1 MQGKNYTPIP
11 CTISVVAVAAFA
23 IVMTSIPAL
32 AQTTVPAT
40 ARQAATMP
48 EYASRLA
55 PAAAGHSFTSRPR
68 SWQAVPDTLFL
79 YDNGPVN
86 GTTDAWTLNFGFA
99 VTDSVVAQGETAG
112 VYFYAWLFP
121 GDTLMSV
128 EVDFG
133 SQPFGTDLFHGTVN
147 VVQSSCVGNQF
158 GYNVCLEAATFNG
171 PYIEGTTWLTL
182 QNANV
187 NTGDPVYWDEN
198 SGVGCQS
205 TGCPSQAEFNT
216 VGTIPSESFDVA
228 GNQPACG
235 LGNFSWKQIGKAMA
249 QSFQVIYNFLGGT
262 DGSGP
267 LGLTIDRA
275 GNFYGATASG
285 GNTSGVCYATGCGTV
300 FRLSQQ
306 SSGWTHQTLYRFSG
320 DDGAGPSSRVTIGQ
334 NGSLY
339 GVTEGG
345 GGGFGT
351 VFNLRPP
358 AHACPNA
365 MCTWQETVLHT
376 FGGFSSDGRSSS
388 PACSLQKPLGAS
400 TQRAPSPNNVAD
412 GSQPSGDLAFD
423 SAGNVYG
430 TAPWGGSGPGN
441 CGCGFPCGIIYELTP
456 SHGSWSENILYNF
469 QGEQD
474 GGTPV
479 SGVILDSA
487 GNLYGTASAQP
498 GGGGT
503 VFRLNAGGGLDVLHD
518 FTYLGRYGAS
528 PLGGLLRD
536 QNNNLF
542 GTTARGGLGCGGC
555 GCGTVF
561 EMPGSGNFA
570 SLYAFTYNG
579 PTNLDP
585 GPQNTLVA
593 DAAGNLYGSTV
604 QEGAYGYGTVFELTP
619 TLGGWIYT
627 DLYDFTGGNDGS
639 APSGLTMDANGNLW
653 GTASGGAFANGVIFE
668 VTP

>member
-1 MQGKNYTPIP
+1 MRKLSWYTLIF
-11 CTISVVAVAAFA
+11 VVL
-23 IVMTSIPAL
+23 SPAL
-32 AQTTVPAT
+32 ILPVIAQNAVPPT
-40 ARQAATMP
+40 ARQAASLP

-55 PAAAGHSFTSRPR
+55 HPAAGHMLVTPR
-68 SWQAVPDTLFL
+68 SRSLQSMPDTLFL
-79 YDNGPVN
+79 YDNGGVN
-86 GTTDAWTLNFGFA
+86 GTTDAWTINFGFA
-99 VTDSVVAQGETAG
+99 VTDSVVANG
-112 VYFYAWLFP
+112 VAASIDFNAWLFP

-128 EVDFG
+128 EVDVG
-133 SQPFGTDLFHGTVN
+133 SQPFGTDLFRGTVN
-147 VVQSSCVGNQF
+147 VVQSNCVGNQF
-158 GYNVCLEAATFNG
+158 GYNVCLETGNFNG
-171 PYIEGTTWLTL
+171 PGLEGTAWFTL
-182 QNANV
+182 QNASV

-205 TGCPSQAEFNT
+205 TGCPSQAEFNSI
-216 VGTIPSESFDVA
+216 GSIPSESFDVG

-235 LGNFSWKQIGKAMA
+235 LGNFSWKRIGKAMA
-249 QSFQVIYNFLGGT
+249 QSFQVIYNFLGGP
-262 DGSGP
+262 DGSAP

-275 GNFYGATASG
+275 GNFYGTTVSG
-285 GNTSGVCYATGCGTV
+285 GNTTGDCSAFGGCGTV
-300 FRLSQQ
+300 YRLAQQ
-306 SSGWTHQTLYRFSG
+306 SSGWAHQTLYRFSG
-320 DDGAGPSSRVTIGQ
+320 DDGEGPSSRVTIGHD
-334 NGSLY
+334 GSLY
-339 GVTEGG
+339 GVTWLG
-345 GGGFGT
+345 GGGFGA
-351 VFNLRPP
+351 VYNLRPP

-365 MCTWQETVLHT
+365 TCTWQGTVLHS
-376 FGGFSSDGRSSS
+376 FGGFSSDSRVS
-388 PACSLQKPLGAS
+388 PACSSQPSAGAPMHRS
-400 TQRAPSPNNVAD
+400 ASPNNVAD
-412 GSQPSGDLAFD
+412 GSEPSGDLVFD

-456 SHGSWSENILYNF
+456 SHGTWSENILYNF

-474 GGTPV
+474 GGTPS
-479 SGVILDSA
+479 SGVIFDSA

-503 VFRLNAGGGLDVLHD
+503 IFRLNFGGGLDVLHD

-542 GTTARGGLGCGGC
+542 GTTARGGVGCGGC

-561 EMPGSGNFA
+561 EMPGAGNFT
-570 SLYAFTYNG
+570 SLYAFNYNG

-585 GPQNTLVA
+585 GPQSALVA

-627 DLYDFTGGNDGS
+627 DLYDFTGGNDGY
-639 APSGLTMDANGNLW
+639 APSGLTMDAGGNLW
-653 GTASGGAFANGVIFE
+653 GTASGGTFGNGVIFE
-668 VTP
+668 ITP